1 MKILLGISGA
11 SGAIYAKKIIEY
23 FSNNKENELSL
34 IFTDTAKKVWEYEI
48 NDFQMKD
55 ISFEIYEND
64 DFFTPAASGS
74 SDFEAM
80 IVCPCSMGTMAK
92 IANGIADNLLTRA
105 ADVMLKEN
113 KRLVIVPRE
122 MPYNLIHISNMKK
135 LMEAGAKIC
144 PASPSFYQKPQTID
158 ELVVSV
164 VQKILNLVDIRINTI
179 NWNPKK

>member
-23 FSNNKENELSL
+23 FSKNKENELSL